1 MGIDFMVVGLILG
14 CLIGRVGLIRFFIH
28 LLVGV
33 LGFIEHAELGFIG
46 LAGVCLIVSIYR
58 VCVVD
63 FGGFVDAFRFV
74 IVCFCVFVLVLGVLV
89 SDMLDVGH
97 TNAHG
102 RKGENTNG
110 KENAADEHGAH
121 PDAVFNV
128 GFATAHSSA
137 PFGSAAHNLSFSEG
151 PSCLW
156 WPNSSFLSS

>member
-1 MGIDFMVVGLILG
+1 MMMGLLFDFLERLNLGISGVGRFGILIGILG
-14 CLIGRVGLIRFFIH
+14 VF
-28 LLVGV
+28 V
-33 LGFIEHAELGFIG
+33 
-46 LAGVCLIVSIYR
+46 
-58 VCVVD
+58 
-63 FGGFVDAFRFV
+63 FVDG
-74 IVCFCVFVLVLGVLV
+74 VFVG
-89 SDMLDVGH
+89 DMLDVGH